1 MKQKVSGKTAV
12 ITGGASGL
20 GRLVSLDLA
29 GRGVR
34 VIAWDLDREALDGVA
49 AEARANASSGK
60 GNPCGEIVPMVV
72 DVSDRKA
79 VYAAADKILAE
90 RGNVEILINNAG
102 VVSGKKLLDIPDE
115 KIEKTF
121 QVNILSHFWTT
132 KAFLPSML
140 KNDSGHIVTISSAA
154 GMIGVCGLADYSAT
168 KFAAFGFNE
177 SLRMELRRLK
187 SSVRTTIVC
196 PFYINTGLF
205 AGVKTRFPLLLP
217 ILEPDRVVR
226 KIVRAILRGRQAVIT
241 PPIVYTLPILRMFPV
256 GVLDFVA
263 GFLGVSSSMDEF
275 KGRDNGNR

>member
-20 GRLVSLDLA
+20 GRLVALDLA

-34 VIAWDLDREALDGVA
+34 VIVWDLDKAALDGLA
-49 AEARANASSGK
+49 AEARANAPDGK
-60 GNPCGEIVPMVV
+60 GSPCGEIVPMVV

-79 VYAAADKILAE
+79 VYAAAAKILAE
-90 RGNVEILINNAG
+90 RGNVEILVNNAG

-121 QVNILSHFWTT
+121 QVNILAHFWTV

-140 KNDSGHIVTISSAA
+140 KNDSGHIVTISSAS
-154 GMIGVCGLADYSAT
+154 GLIGVSGLADYSAT

-177 SLRMELRRLK
+177 SLRMELGKLK

-226 KIVRAILRGRQAVIT
+226 KIVRAILKGRQAVIT
-241 PPIVYTLPILRMFPV
+241 PPIVYTIPVLRMFPV

-263 GFLGVSSSMDEF
+263 GFLGVNSSMDEF
-275 KGRDNGNR
+275 RGRDNGDR